1 MINILILCYE
11 EFGVVMIEFIYG
23 RVFYVWINKMYMVL
37 LYIIMIFIIGI
48 EKNFIDY
55 EWDVEMKFL

>member
-23 RVFYVWINKMYMVL
+23 RVFYVWINKMVL

-48 EKNFIDY
+48 EKKIIDY

>member
-11 EFGVVMIEFIYG
+11 EFGVVMIELIYG
-23 RVFYVWINKMYMVL
+23 RVFYVWINKMVL

-48 EKNFIDY
+48 EKKIIDY